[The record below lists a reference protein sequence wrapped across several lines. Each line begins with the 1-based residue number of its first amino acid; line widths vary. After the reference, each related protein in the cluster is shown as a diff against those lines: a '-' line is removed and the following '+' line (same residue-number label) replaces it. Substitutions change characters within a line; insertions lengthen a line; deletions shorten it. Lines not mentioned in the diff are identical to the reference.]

1 MTNNLQAE
9 PVDEATGIQFVMK
22 SGKGQSQTMARF
34 NGTNCPRAAIS
45 QAIMVE
51 ALMGPI
57 PAQYRYFITHLCG
70 LLRVM
75 LHNLLT
81 HYFERWNMDASTM
94 IAMALGKGRTQ
105 YCVYRRSPFKA
116 NGEQKKGFC
125 RAMKL
130 ETPLTTIRYQQDMN
144 VFIKWNQMQN
154 GAGDFGPLI
163 FIVAVK
169 GLKPGEFY
177 CAVVKGVTNGSNN
190 TVRGYVYFAATR
202 CMSAAPDALDQQDDE
217 EGIFLTVAGANAV
230 PAAQVMT
237 TPTAN
242 AAAPNAQVI
251 DTPIANVAVL
261 AAQGIA
267 TPTAT
272 PTASAAV
279 PMSSIDSAMTPWQHL
294 LTTLMIP
301 TVHDYAVEYNM
312 LDDTGHLYHSRVAID
327 GEMVILKETQKPAF
341 QELLKKYSVQM
352 AKCRASGTEF
362 DNACGMYLYFIQPIS
377 YRNVTPSKDAGDN
390 FRDKNTGL
398 RALEATGNGV
408 YANNFLKGNL
418 TAAFK
423 ELKQQFPHV
432 SMTAHE
438 QDKAKDAI
446 MRLVYVMKE
455 GYVSSTKAE
464 IGMFR
469 CGFALPA
476 GIRPTRVFLGFEAT
490 TVNAYRIL
498 TELCSYGFSSEEL
511 DLIYE
516 HGPALIEFFKQY
528 GRLTTPIMDQYGFP
542 KVLGIESRDE
552 KTISQQGNYPFPPY
566 IEVPSVILT
575 IITGPLDL
583 THADTL
589 ARTAAFA
596 VRSVAKEQANQL
608 AAAKS
613 LCAKADAEEEQKRSL
628 EAEKIRV
635 AALSPAQ
642 KKELAVA
649 KKLIAEERKKALNDK
664 KVLKQQKLDNAR
676 LMVGAGHGLLAAGAG
691 IPVLAAA
698 VIPRVAVLRVNLDD
712 TAAEPMQL

>member
-1 MTNNLQAE
+1 
-9 PVDEATGIQFVMK
+9 
-22 SGKGQSQTMARF
+22 
-34 NGTNCPRAAIS
+34 
-45 QAIMVE
+45 
-51 ALMGPI
+51 
-57 PAQYRYFITHLCG
+57 
-70 LLRVM
+70 
-75 LHNLLT
+75 
-81 HYFERWNMDASTM
+81 MDASTM

-116 NGEQKKGFC
+116 NGEQKEGFC

-130 ETPLTTIRYQQDMN
+130 ETPLTTIRHQQDMN

-190 TVRGYVYFAATR
+190 TIKGYVYFAATR
-202 CMSAAPDALDQQDDE
+202 CMSAAPDALDKQDDE
-217 EGIFLTVAGANAV
+217 EGNFLTVAGGNAV

-237 TPTAN
+237 TSTAD

-261 AAQGIA
+261 AAQG
-267 TPTAT
+267 TAT
-272 PTASAAV
+272 PTANAAV
-279 PMSSIDSAMTPWQHL
+279 PMSSIDSGMTPWQHL
-294 LTTLMIP
+294 LTTRMIP
-301 TVHDYAVEYNM
+301 TVHKFAVDYDM
-312 LDDTGHLYHSRVAID
+312 RDDTGHLHHSRIAID
-327 GEMVILKETQKPAF
+327 GEMVILKETQKAAF
-341 QELLKKYSVQM
+341 QEELKKNRVLM
-352 AKCRASGTEF
+352 CKNRASGTEF

-398 RALEATGNGV
+398 RALESTGNGV
-408 YANNFLKGNL
+408 YANNYLSGNL

-423 ELKQQFPHV
+423 ELKQLFPHV

-476 GIRPTRVFLGFEAT
+476 GKVPTRVFLGYEDT

-498 TELCSYGFSSEEL
+498 TELCSYGFLPKQL
-511 DLIYE
+511 DLIYH
-516 HGPALIEFFKQY
+516 HGPALIKFFKQY
-528 GRLTTPIMDQYGFP
+528 GRLTTAFMDQCGFP
-542 KVLGIESRDE
+542 KVLTIESRDE

-635 AALSPAQ
+635 AALSPDQ
-642 KKELAVA
+642 KKELADA
-649 KKLIAEERKKALNDK
+649 KKLIAAEKKKALNEK
-664 KVLKQQKLDNAR
+664 KDLKKQKLDNAR
-676 LMVGAGHGLLAAGAG
+676 LMVGAGAGQGLLAGAG
-691 IPVLAAA
+691 IPVLADA
-698 VIPRVAVLRVNLDD
+698 VIPQVAILPVNLDN